1 MRLPCSRGTG
11 QTNGGFVSTPARQA
25 NYSEESVAAFSD
37 LSGPTCKIESPMTR
51 DRKSTRLNSSHV
63 SISYAVFCLKKKK
76 TVKSKRYR
84 VCADGGQLVLCCRDP
99 IGPGAQ
105 AAGQHSRVRRARL
118 EIGPPV
124 RQLPATARHH

>member
-51 DRKSTRLNSSHV
+51 GANHFTAFSFEFVAKPEKAAHAVLDLPEAMQSAPEDFAGFARSEERRVGRGVGTR
-63 SISYAVFCLKKKK
+63 
-76 TVKSKRYR
+76 
-84 VCADGGQLVLCCRDP
+84 
-99 IGPGAQ
+99 
-105 AAGQHSRVRRARL
+105 
-118 EIGPPV
+118 
-124 RQLPATARHH
+124 